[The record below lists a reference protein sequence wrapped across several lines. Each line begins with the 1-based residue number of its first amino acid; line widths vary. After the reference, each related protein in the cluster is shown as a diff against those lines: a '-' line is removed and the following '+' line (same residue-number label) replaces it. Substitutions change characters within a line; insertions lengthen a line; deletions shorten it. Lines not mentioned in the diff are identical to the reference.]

1 MDNEN
6 LYTPSANNVLRIAQ
20 EQARFFKHQA
30 VGTEHLLLA
39 LSLEKVGVAATVL
52 HQFNVTSDDLREE
65 IERYTGYGTMQNTAS
80 DAYSQFKKRK
90 GARASIEALLKR
102 ANQGHVFEPTI
113 PLVDLYN
120 SVSLSYGVPV
130 GIEDLDKIEGDL
142 HLGLAKGGEGFFP
155 LGAEEDDPAREG
167 EVIYYDNGGAVCRSL
182 NWREAERTMLTEA
195 TTNGVAVMESV
206 NAEQAV
212 RATEAMVELS
222 KLVADFFKVTPSEQF
237 ILTKDHPE
245 VTVD

>member
-80 DAYSQFKKRK
+80 DAY
-90 GARASIEALLKR
+90 L
-102 ANQGHVFEPTI
+102 P
-113 PLVDLYN
+113 N
-120 SVSLSYGVPV
+120 SPKLREIFGP
-130 GIEDLDKIEGDL
+130 
-142 HLGLAKGGEGFFP
+142 GGP
-155 LGAEEDDPAREG
+155 LGPT
-167 EVIYYDNGGAVCRSL
+167 NGGKTC
-182 NWREAERTMLTEA
+182 
-195 TTNGVAVMESV
+195 GY
-206 NAEQAV
+206 
-212 RATEAMVELS
+212 
-222 KLVADFFKVTPSEQF
+222 
-237 ILTKDHPE
+237 
-245 VTVD
+245 

>member
-80 DAYSQFKKRK
+80 DAYLPNSPKLREILALAARLAQQM
-90 GARASIEALLKR
+90 GARRVGTEHLLLALLSDETILSSRILLNLDVEPKQARRMLLRRLGVSQEGRRNRRQNQSNTQPEEGEGTTPTLDKYGRDLTKVAREEGLDPVIGREKEIKR
-102 ANQGHVFEPTI
+102 AIQILARRAKN
-113 PLVDLYN
+113 N
-120 SVSLSYGVPV
+120 PV
-130 GIEDLDKIEGDL
+130 L
-142 HLGLAKGGEGFFP
+142 LGSWIWGP
-155 LGAEEDDPAREG
+155 
-167 EVIYYDNGGAVCRSL
+167 
-182 NWREAERTMLTEA
+182 
-195 TTNGVAVMESV
+195 
-206 NAEQAV
+206 
-212 RATEAMVELS
+212 
-222 KLVADFFKVTPSEQF
+222 
-237 ILTKDHPE
+237 
-245 VTVD
+245 

>member
-80 DAYSQFKKRK
+80 DAYLPNSPKLREILALAARLAQQM
-90 GARASIEALLKR
+90 GARRVGTEHLLLALLSDETILSSR
-102 ANQGHVFEPTI
+102 ILLNLDVNQSKPAGCC
-113 PLVDLYN
+113 
-120 SVSLSYGVPV
+120 YGVWGFLKRDGATAGKTNPIPNRRR
-130 GIEDLDKIEGDL
+130 GK
-142 HLGLAKGGEGFFP
+142 GLRQPSISTA
-155 LGAEEDDPAREG
+155 
-167 EVIYYDNGGAVCRSL
+167 VI
-182 NWREAERTMLTEA
+182 
-195 TTNGVAVMESV
+195 
-206 NAEQAV
+206 
-212 RATEAMVELS
+212 
-222 KLVADFFKVTPSEQF
+222 
-237 ILTKDHPE
+237 
-245 VTVD
+245 